1 MLREV
6 LSFDLYLIV
15 SNSWLLDITYLFCEY
30 FFVPFFYWVVMIKNT
45 REKLSLSS

>member
-15 SNSWLLDITYLFCEY
+15 TNSGLLDITYLFFEH
-30 FFVPFFYWVVMIKNT
+30 FFVTFFYWVVMIKNT

>member
-15 SNSWLLDITYLFCEY
+15 SSSGLLDITYLFFGN
-30 FFVPFFYWVVMIKNT
+30 FFRHLY
-45 REKLSLSS
+45 LLGCYD

>member
-15 SNSWLLDITYLFCEY
+15 SSSGLLDITYLFFGH
-30 FFVPFFYWVVMIKNT
+30 FFVTFIYWVVMIKNT